1 MGIQIKTTNQK
12 GKSIQ
17 DIAETWQKLF
27 VDGIYDRIEN
37 KINHKIIG
45 LYNEYEKEALS
56 RKMCKF

>member
-45 LYNEYEKEALS
+45 LYNEYEKEGLS